1 MTNKSQPPGDA
12 NKDTRASPYA
22 GRWVAQVS
30 EKIIAHGGTPEQA
43 NHAAKKSRHKETPEI
58 VYMSPVEPLVISPL
72 LSTVVDAIP
81 ADQPL
86 YLIGGAV
93 RDTLLG
99 RVSHDLDFSLPVL
112 DGASGDALNLARKVA
127 NQIGAAY
134 YPLDRERGAARLV
147 LMHEDGARDILDFAA
162 FRGDDLDADLT
173 GRDFT
178 LNAIALDVHT
188 QAIYD
193 PLGGV
198 ADLHAKNLRL
208 CSPTSLSDD
217 PIRILRAIRQAAD
230 FGFHILPETRA
241 AMKEAVPA
249 LVKTSPERQRDEFF
263 RILDGKQPSTA
274 FRALEMLGVLPE
286 ILPELSALK
295 GFVQS
300 SPHVDDVWS
309 HTLSTMRHLGSILN
323 ALSLQY
329 DSSKASE
336 YHNGLLVL
344 RLGRY
349 REELA
354 AHFSK
359 RLTTDRSL
367 QALLFFTALYHDV
380 AKPLTSKTDDDGRIR
395 FLGHEGEG
403 AELATG
409 RARALH
415 LSNDEIDRLDLI
427 IRGHLRIHSMTKR
440 LLDEGKQP
448 TRRAIYRFFRDTK
461 EAGPDIILLSL
472 ADLRATYGHG
482 LPEDIWK
489 TELDIC
495 RLLLENFW
503 ERPSEVVRP
512 PALLNGHEVMKAFE
526 LSPGPLVGKLL
537 EAIREGQAVGEIEKK
552 EEALVFGRKW
562 LAAQN

>member
-1 MTNKSQPPGDA
+1 MTTKSQPRGDA
-12 NKDTRASPYA
+12 KKNTRVSHYA
-22 GRWVAQVS
+22 GRWVARVR

-43 NHAAKKSRHKETPEI
+43 SHAAKKSRHKEIPEI
-58 VYMSPVEPLVISPL
+58 VYMSPDEPLLISPL

-99 RVSHDLDFSLPVL
+99 HVSHDLDFGLPVL
-112 DGASGDALNLARKVA
+112 DGAPGDALHLARKVA
-127 NQIGAAY
+127 NRIGAAY
-134 YPLDRERGAARLV
+134 YPLDSERGAARLV
-147 LMHEDGARDILDFAA
+147 LIREDGTRDILDFAA
-162 FRGDDLDADLT
+162 FRGDDLETDLR

-178 LNAIALDVHT
+178 LNAIALDVHS

-208 CSPTSLSDD
+208 CSPTSISDD

-230 FGFHILPETRA
+230 YGFHILPETRT
-241 AMKEAVPA
+241 AMKEAVSGLA
-249 LVKTSPERQRDEFF
+249 KTSPERQRDEIF

-274 FRALEMLGVLPE
+274 FRALEMLGVFPA

-295 GFVQS
+295 GSTQS

-309 HTLSTMRHLGSILN
+309 HTLSTIRHLESILS
-323 ALSLQY
+323 ALSHQY

-354 AHFSK
+354 AHFAL

-367 QALLFFTALYHDV
+367 QALLVFTALYHDV
-380 AKPLTSKTDDDGRIR
+380 AKPLTRKTGDDGRIL
-395 FLGHEGEG
+395 FWGHEGEG
-403 AELATG
+403 VAIATE

-415 LSNDEIDRLDLI
+415 MSNDEIDRLDRI
-427 IRGHLRIHSMTKR
+427 IRGHLRIHSMTR
-440 LLDEGKQP
+440 QLLDEGKQP
-448 TRRAIYRFFRDTK
+448 TRRAIYRFFRDTR
-461 EAGPDIILLSL
+461 EAGVDIILLSL

-489 TELDIC
+489 AELDIC
-495 RLLLENFW
+495 RLLLENLW
-503 ERPSEVVRP
+503 ERPTEVVRP
-512 PALLNGHEVMKAFE
+512 PVLLNGYEVMKAFD
-526 LSPGPLVGKLL
+526 LSPGPMVGKLI

-552 EEALVFGRKW
+552 DEALIFGRKW
-562 LAAQN
+562 LTTQN

>member
-1 MTNKSQPPGDA
+1 MTPNSRRPGDA
-12 NKDTRASPYA
+12 NKHRRASPYA
-22 GRWVAQVS
+22 GRWVALLH

-43 NHAAKKSRHKETPEI
+43 SHAAKKSRHKEIPEI
-58 VYMSPVEPLVISPL
+58 VYMSPVEPLIISPL

-99 RVSHDLDFSLPVL
+99 RVSHDLDFSLPVR
-112 DGASGDALNLARKVA
+112 DGKPGDALHLARKVA
-127 NQIGAAY
+127 NRIGAAY
-134 YPLDRERGAARLV
+134 YPLDSERGAARLV
-147 LMHEDGARDILDFAA
+147 LIREDGGRDILDFAA
-162 FRGDDLDADLT
+162 FRGGDLETDLR

-230 FGFHILPETRA
+230 FGFHILPETRV
-241 AMKEAVPA
+241 AMKEAVSD
-249 LVKTSPERQRDEFF
+249 LKNSSPERQRDEIF

-274 FRALEMLGVLPE
+274 FRALEMLGILPE
-286 ILPELSALK
+286 ILPELSALM
-295 GFVQS
+295 GSMQS
-300 SPHVDDVWS
+300 PPHVDDVWS
-309 HTLSTMRHLGSILN
+309 HTLSTMRHLESILN

-329 DSSKASE
+329 DASKASE
-336 YHNGLLVL
+336 FHNGLLVL

-349 REELA
+349 REEFA
-354 AHFSK
+354 AHFAK

-367 QALLFFTALYHDV
+367 QGLLFFTALYHDV
-380 AKPLTSKTDDDGRIR
+380 AKPSTSKTDDDGRIR

-403 AELATG
+403 AAIAKE

-415 LSNDEIDRLDLI
+415 MSNDEIDRMDRT
-427 IRGHLRIHSMTKR
+427 IRGHLRIHSLTRR

-448 TRRAIYRFFRDTK
+448 SRRAIYRFFRDTK
-461 EAGPDIILLSL
+461 EAGADIILLSL
-472 ADLRATYGHG
+472 ADLRGTYGHG
-482 LPEDIWK
+482 LPEDLWK
-489 TELDIC
+489 AELDIC
-495 RLLLENFW
+495 RLLLENLW
-503 ERPSEVVRP
+503 ERPTEVVRP
-512 PALLNGHEVMKAFE
+512 PALLNGHEVMNAFE
-526 LSPGPLVGKLL
+526 LSPGPMVGKLL
-537 EAIREGQAVGEIEKK
+537 EAIREGQAIGEIEKK
-552 EEALVFGRKW
+552 DEALDFGRKW
-562 LAAQN
+562 LAVQN